1 MVVRLPSPGHEG
13 QLQDPSPPGQSPCK
27 PRSGPYLCLP
37 HPPARATAGEAPA
50 AAGCKNT
57 YLLPELRI
65 RSALQRRARAPAPGA
80 PLSAPPPAPSRPR
93 RSLRPS
99 AHPARARAHALSGR
113 RLSRARACALAAR
126 SRSRSRV
133 PEAAEGPRGCLGNCD
148 QRGPRVGSHPRR
160 RASGPRG
167 AGDRGQELE
176 AEAGWCGRGR
186 AGACGPTVPPWVRF
200 HTLCCE

>member
-80 PLSAPPPAPSRPR
+80 PLSAPPPPRPLAAPPLPPP
-93 RSLRPS
+93 LRPPRS
-99 AHPARARAHALSGR
+99 SARARAFGTAALPGPRLRSRCPLPLPLARSGGCR
-113 RLSRARACALAAR
+113 GAARLSRKLRPAGAACGQSPPAK
-126 SRSRSRV
+126 
-133 PEAAEGPRGCLGNCD
+133 GK
-148 QRGPRVGSHPRR
+148 
-160 RASGPRG
+160 RASWRG
-167 AGDRGQELE
+167 
-176 AEAGWCGRGR
+176 
-186 AGACGPTVPPWVRF
+186 
-200 HTLCCE
+200 

>member
-1 MVVRLPSPGHEG
+1 MKVSCRILVLQGSHPANHDPAPTFASLTRPPGPQPGKPRRLPAARTRTCCRSSGFALLCSAGPALPLPGLPSP
-13 QLQDPSPPGQSPCK
+13 PP
-27 PRSGPYLCLP
+27 
-37 HPPARATAGEAPA
+37 H
-50 AAGCKNT
+50 
-57 YLLPELRI
+57 
-65 RSALQRRARAPAPGA
+65 
-80 PLSAPPPAPSRPR
+80 PPAPSRPR